1 LNSFQNPPDEVIR
14 ELLVRAHTIAMIGLS
29 PRPNR
34 PSHQVAL
41 HMQQFG
47 YRIVPIRPAVDS
59 VLGEKAYA
67 ALDGVPDKIDLVDV
81 FRAPEY
87 VDKIVDEC
95 LTLKLP
101 AIWLQLDVV
110 NIPAALRAR
119 AAGMQVVMNRCIYQ
133 DYLRFFGP
141 VPHP

>member
-1 LNSFQNPPDEVIR
+1 VNSFQNPPDEVIR
-14 ELLVRAHTIAMIGLS
+14 ELLVRVRTIAIIGLS

-34 PSHQVAL
+34 PSHRVAL
-41 HMQQFG
+41 HMQHFG

-67 ALDGVPDKIDLVDV
+67 TLEGVPDKIDLVDV

-133 DYLRFFGP
+133 EYLRFFGP
-141 VPHP
+141 APHP

>member
-1 LNSFQNPPDEVIR
+1 MNSFQNPPDEVIR
-14 ELLVRAHTIAMIGLS
+14 ELLVRVRTIAMIGLS

-34 PSHQVAL
+34 PSHRVAL
-41 HMQQFG
+41 HMKHFG

>member
-1 LNSFQNPPDEVIR
+1 
-14 ELLVRAHTIAMIGLS
+14 MIGLS
-29 PRPNR
+29 PRPSR
-34 PSHQVAL
+34 PSHRVAL
-41 HMQQFG
+41 HMQHFG

-59 VLGEKAYA
+59 VLGEKTYA
-67 ALDGVPDKIDLVDV
+67 TLEGVPDKIDLVDV